1 MLQIKNI
8 DYVEFY
14 VGNALQA
21 AHFYR
26 MAFGFTPIAF
36 SSLETGA
43 RDRTSFVLQ
52 QNNITLVFTSALMPG
67 SPVAEHV
74 RVHGDSIKDIAF
86 NVDDARYTFNEA
98 VRRGARPVLEPTVFE
113 QEEGR
118 FEKATVAAYGDT
130 VHSFVHREGV
140 DQRFFPGYQSFKNP
154 PQVIPTGLTAVDH
167 IAVCVAPHSLKDWFD
182 FYIDVF
188 DFHHSHQED
197 IVTENTAM
205 NSGVVENGNGRVKFP
220 IMEPAPGKRSS
231 QIEEYL
237 EFHHGPGAQ
246 HIALLSGD
254 IIQTIRALRANGIE
268 FLYTPDTYYE
278 TLEERVGKLDDV
290 EKKSLRELGIL
301 VDKDQWGTMFQVF
314 SKPLHSRPTAF
325 MEIIQRKGAR
335 GFGGGNIK
343 ALFEAIEREQ
353 ALRGNL

>member
-1 MLQIKNI
+1 MLQIKDI

-14 VGNALQA
+14 VGNASQA

-26 MAFGFTPIAF
+26 MAFGFAPVAF

-43 RDRTSFVLQ
+43 RDCTSFVLQ
-52 QNNITLVFTSALMPG
+52 QNNVTLLFTSALSPG

-74 RVHGDSIKDIAF
+74 RVHGDSVKDIAF
-86 NVDDARYTFNEA
+86 NVDDARYAFQET
-98 VRRGARPVLEPTVFE
+98 VRRGARPLMEPTLFE
-113 QEEGR
+113 QDGGR
-118 FEKATVAAYGDT
+118 FVKATVAAYGDT
-130 VHSFVHREGV
+130 VHSFIQREGL
-140 DQRFFPGYQSFKNP
+140 DKRFFPGYQSFKNP
-154 PQVIPTGLTAVDH
+154 PPAVPTGLAAFDH
-167 IAVCVAPHSLKDWFD
+167 IAVCVEPGSLTAWFD
-182 FYIDVF
+182 FYINIF

-205 NSGVVENGNGRVKFP
+205 NSGVVESGNGRVKFP
-220 IMEPAPGKRSS
+220 LMEPAPSKRSS

-246 HIALLSGD
+246 HIALLSDD
-254 IIQTIRALRANGIE
+254 IVQTIRALRANGID

-278 TLEERVGKLDDV
+278 TLEARVGQLDTD
-290 EKKSLRELGIL
+290 KQSLRELGIL
-301 VDKDQWGTMFQVF
+301 VDQDQWGTMFQVF
-314 SKPLHSRPTAF
+314 SKPLHGRPTAF

>member
-1 MLQIKNI
+1 MQINNI

-14 VGNALQA
+14 VGNASQA
-21 AHFYR
+21 SHFYR
-26 MAFGFTPIAF
+26 MAFGFAPIAF
-36 SSLETGA
+36 SSLETGE

-52 QNNITLVFTSALMPG
+52 QHDITLIFTSALSPD
-67 SPVAEHV
+67 SPVADHV
-74 RVHGDSIKDIAF
+74 RVHGDGVKDIAF
-86 NVDDARYTFNEA
+86 NVDDVESTFQEA
-98 VRRGARPVLEPTVFE
+98 ARRGARPVLEPTLC
-113 QEEGR
+113 EEKDGQ
-118 FEKATVAAYGDT
+118 FAKATVAAYGDI
-130 VHSFVHREGV
+130 VHSFIHRHGV
-140 DQRFFPGYQSFKNP
+140 DQRFFPGYQSYKNR
-154 PQVIPTGLTAVDH
+154 PQVIPTGLTTFDH
-167 IAVCVAPHSLKDWFD
+167 IAACVAPNSLRDWFD

-205 NSGVVENGNGRVKFP
+205 NSGVVQNSNGSVKFP
-220 IMEPAPGKRSS
+220 LMEPAPSKHSS

-246 HIALLSGD
+246 HIALQTDD
-254 IIQTIRALRANGIE
+254 IVQTIRALRGNGID

-278 TLEERVGKLDDV
+278 TLEDRVGKLDVD
-290 EKKSLRELGIL
+290 ERSIRELGIL
-301 VDKDQWGTMFQVF
+301 VDQDKWGRMFQIF
-314 SKPLHSRPTAF
+314 SKPLHGRPTAF
-325 MEIIQRKGAR
+325 MEIIQRQGAR

>member
-1 MLQIKNI
+1 MLQIRHI

-14 VGNALQA
+14 VGNASQA

-36 SSLETGA
+36 SSLETGK
-43 RDRTSFVLQ
+43 RDCTSFVLQ
-52 QNNITLVFTSALMPG
+52 QNNITLIFTSALSPD

-74 RVHGDSIKDIAF
+74 RVHGDSVKDIAF
-86 NVDDARYTFNEA
+86 NVDDVPYTFAET
-98 VRRGARPVLEPTVFE
+98 VRRGARPVMEPTHFDLD
-113 QEEGR
+113 EGR
-118 FEKATVAAYGDT
+118 FVKATVAAYGDT
-130 VHSFVHREGV
+130 VHSFIHREGV
-140 DQRFFPGYQSFKNP
+140 DKRFFPGYQPFKNP
-154 PQVIPTGLTAVDH
+154 VQTIPTGLTAFDH
-167 IAVCVAPHSLKDWFD
+167 IASCVEPNSLKDWFD

-205 NSGVVENGNGRVKFP
+205 NSGVVENSNGHVKFP
-220 IMEPAPGKRSS
+220 LMEPAPSKHAS

-246 HIALLSGD
+246 HLALQCDD
-254 IIQTIRALRANGIE
+254 IVHTIRALRGNGID

-278 TLEERVGKLDDV
+278 TLEDRVGTLDVD
-290 EKKSLRELGIL
+290 KQSLRELGIL
-301 VDKDQWGTMFQVF
+301 VDQDKWGTMLQVF
-314 SKPLHSRPTAF
+314 SKPLHGRPTTF

-353 ALRGNL
+353 VLRGNL

>member
-14 VGNALQA
+14 VGNASQA

-26 MAFGFTPIAF
+26 MAFGFTPVAF
-36 SSLETGA
+36 SSLETGE
-43 RDRTSFVLQ
+43 RERTSFVLQ
-52 QNNITLVFTSALMPG
+52 QNNITLIFTSALSPD

-74 RVHGDSIKDIAF
+74 RIHGDSVKDIAF
-86 NVDDARYTFNEA
+86 NVDDVPYTFQKT
-98 VRRGARPVLEPTVFE
+98 VRRGARPVLEPTIFE
-113 QEEGR
+113 QEEGC
-118 FEKATVAAYGDT
+118 FVKATVAAYGDT
-130 VHSFVHREGV
+130 VQSFIHRQGV
-140 DQRFFPGYQSFKNP
+140 NQRFFPGYQSFKNP
-154 PQVIPTGLTAVDH
+154 PQVIPTGLTAFDH
-167 IAVCVAPHSLKDWFD
+167 IAVCVETHSLTDWFD

-197 IVTENTAM
+197 IKTENTAM
-205 NSGVVENGNGRVKFP
+205 NSGVVENSNGRVKFP
-220 IMEPAPGKRSS
+220 IMEPAPSKHSS

-237 EFHHGPGAQ
+237 EFHHGAGAQ

-254 IIQTIRALRANGIE
+254 IVQTIRALRANGID

-278 TLEERVGKLDDV
+278 TLEERVGKLDVD
-290 EKKSLRELGIL
+290 KQSLRELGIL
-301 VDKDQWGTMFQVF
+301 VDQDQWGTMFQVF
-314 SKPLHSRPTAF
+314 SKPLHGRPTAF

>member
-1 MLQIKNI
+1 MQINNI

-14 VGNALQA
+14 VGNASQA

-43 RDRTSFVLQ
+43 RDRASFVLQ
-52 QNNITLVFTSALMPG
+52 QNNVTLIFTSAL
-67 SPVAEHV
+67 SPDSPAAEHV
-74 RVHGDSIKDIAF
+74 RIHGDSVKDIAF
-86 NVDDARYTFNEA
+86 SVDDVEHTFQET

-113 QEEGR
+113 HDEGR
-118 FEKATVAAYGDT
+118 FVKATVAAYGDT
-130 VHSFVHREGV
+130 VHTFIHREGV
-140 DQRFFPGYQSFKNP
+140 DKRFFPGYQAFKNA
-154 PQVIPTGLTAVDH
+154 PQGIPTGLAAFDH
-167 IAVCVAPHSLKDWFD
+167 IAVCVDPNSLKDWFS

-205 NSGVVENGNGRVKFP
+205 NSGVVENSNGRVKFP
-220 IMEPAPGKRSS
+220 IMEPAPSKHSS

-237 EFHHGPGAQ
+237 KFHHGPGAQ

-254 IIQTIRALRANGIE
+254 IMKTIRALRGNGIE

-278 TLEERVGKLDDV
+278 NLEERVGKLDVD
-290 EKKSLRELGIL
+290 KQLLRELGIL
-301 VDKDQWGTMFQVF
+301 VDQDKWGTMFQIF
-314 SKPLHSRPTAF
+314 SKPLHGRPTAF
-325 MEIIQRKGAR
+325 MEIIERKGAR

>member
-1 MLQIKNI
+1 MLQINNI

-14 VGNALQA
+14 VGNASQA

-36 SSLETGA
+36 SSLETGE

-52 QNNITLVFTSALMPG
+52 QNNITLVFTSALSPD

-74 RVHGDSIKDIAF
+74 RVHGDSVKDIAF
-86 NVDDARYTFNEA
+86 DVDDVPYTFAET
-98 VRRGARPVLEPTVFE
+98 VRRGARPVLEPTVFAH
-113 QEEGR
+113 EEGR
-118 FEKATVAAYGDT
+118 FVKATVAAYGDT
-130 VHSFVHREGV
+130 VHSFIHREGM
-140 DQRFFPGYQSFKNP
+140 DKPLFPGYQPFKSP
-154 PQVIPTGLTAVDH
+154 PPVNPTGLTAFDH
-167 IAVCVAPHSLKDWFD
+167 IAACVEPNSLREWFD

-205 NSGVVENGNGRVKFP
+205 NSGVVENSNGRVKFP
-220 IMEPAPGKRSS
+220 IMEPAPGKHSS

-254 IIQTIRALRANGIE
+254 IIETIRALRANGID

-278 TLEERVGKLDDV
+278 TLEERVGKLDVD
-290 EKKSLRELGIL
+290 KQSLRELGIL

-353 ALRGNL
+353 VLRGNL

>member
-14 VGNALQA
+14 VGNASQA

-36 SSLETGA
+36 SSLETGE

-140 DQRFFPGYQSFKNP
+140 DKRFFPGYQSFKNP

-246 HIALLSGD
+246 H
-254 IIQTIRALRANGIE
+254 E

>member
-14 VGNALQA
+14 VGNASQA

-36 SSLETGA
+36 SSLETGE
-43 RDRTSFVLQ
+43 RDSTSFVVQ
-52 QNNITLVFTSALMPG
+52 QNNITLIFTSALSPD

-74 RVHGDSIKDIAF
+74 RVHGDSVKDIAF
-86 NVDDARYTFNEA
+86 SVDDVPYTFAET
-98 VRRGARPVLEPTVFE
+98 VRRGARPVMEPTVFD
-113 QEEGR
+113 QEDGR
-118 FEKATVAAYGDT
+118 FVKATVAAFGDT
-130 VHSFVHREGV
+130 VHSFINREGV
-140 DQRFFPGYQSFKNP
+140 DKRFFPGYQPFKTP
-154 PQVIPTGLTAVDH
+154 VQTIPTGLIAFDH
-167 IAVCVAPHSLKDWFD
+167 IAACVEPNSLKDWFD

-205 NSGVVENGNGRVKFP
+205 NSGVVENSNGHVKFP
-220 IMEPAPGKRSS
+220 IMEPAPSKHSS

-246 HIALLSGD
+246 HIALLSDD
-254 IIQTIRALRANGIE
+254 IVQTIRALRANGID

-278 TLEERVGKLDDV
+278 TLDERVGAIDV
-290 EKKSLRELGIL
+290 DRQSLRELGIL
-301 VDKDQWGTMFQVF
+301 VDQDKWGTMFQVF
-314 SKPLHSRPTAF
+314 SKPLYGRPTAF